1 MIDTKIFCCNFCVID
16 IVFFYLQAFEKWLL
30 LNEKEEEHIVFH
42 EKITFKHFKEHLDR
56 IEQMFSE
63 PKITTFK
70 NYIINRLSDNG
81 RMSEDSSPFRDHA
94 EIVLTQVNF

>member
-1 MIDTKIFCCNFCVID
+1 M
-16 IVFFYLQAFEKWLL
+16 
-30 LNEKEEEHIVFH
+30 
-42 EKITFKHFKEHLDR
+42 DR